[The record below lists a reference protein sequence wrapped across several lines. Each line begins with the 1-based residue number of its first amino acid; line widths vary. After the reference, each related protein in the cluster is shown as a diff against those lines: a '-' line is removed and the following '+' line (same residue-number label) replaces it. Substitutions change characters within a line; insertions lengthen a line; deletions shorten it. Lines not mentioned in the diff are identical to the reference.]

1 MSDQWQHQLRVYLDD
16 AMAERAFR
24 DGDDPALTPLK
35 EVLHRHNARMVS
47 QWQAFTD
54 YVAESGASGD
64 DNPLAKWTKATLADP
79 AMRAKHIGSFAL
91 RVGDAEVYPQK
102 AADALEADLQPLVG
116 GTLVKRMTRHDTD
129 PAKNIPVPQQYR
141 GPAEP

>member
-1 MSDQWQHQLRVYLDD
+1 MIDQWQHQLRVYLED

-24 DGDDPALTPLK
+24 DSDLLEMEPLK
-35 EVLHRHNARMVS
+35 AVLQRHDARMVS

-54 YVAESGASGD
+54 YVAESEASGD
-64 DNPLAKWTKATLADP
+64 NNPLTEWTRATLADP

-91 RVGDAEVYPQK
+91 RVGDAEVYPREL
-102 AADALEADLQPLVG
+102 ADALEADLQPLIG
-116 GTLVKRMTRHDTD
+116 GALVKRMTRHDTD

-141 GPAEP
+141 G